1 MLIPVLVLP
10 VGDGG
15 PDVLLEGV
23 LLRLLG
29 HPPVLVE
36 DGLGGGVG
44 RPLVLVA
51 ADERRL
57 VVVGLVIVEGERG
70 VVTLELALL
79 PAVKVVVEG
88 ADLKIK

>member
-1 MLIPVLVLP
+1 MREPVLVLS

-36 DGLGGGVG
+36 DGLRG
-44 RPLVLVA
+44 RVRRTLLTAA

-57 VVVGLVIVEGERG
+57 VVDALVVVQGERG
-70 VVTLELALL
+70 VVPLELALL
-79 PAVKVVVEG
+79 PAVEVIVEG
-88 ADLKIK
+88 ANLK